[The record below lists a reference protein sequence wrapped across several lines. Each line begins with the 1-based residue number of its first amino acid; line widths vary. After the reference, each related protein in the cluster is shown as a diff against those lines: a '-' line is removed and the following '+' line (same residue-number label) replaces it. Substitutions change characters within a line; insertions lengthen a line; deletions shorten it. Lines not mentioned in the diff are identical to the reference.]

1 MDYND
6 YLNHFKTN
14 LNIVNNEKIL
24 FKHNK
29 ESTNINTN
37 KISNQNYGITKFSF
51 SLINNEE
58 KKNNN
63 KEICFNDQ
71 LSIINNFSKPQTIL
85 DNDSVNK
92 SNINENY
99 EMTTITSGKDIKD
112 NKSNF
117 VPENQIDLN
126 MELRGNEKI
135 IINPLKEYIIEEQN
149 NNINI
154 SDKFNK
160 YEFDKKF
167 LEIKNDILLSIIN
180 TSNEDKN
187 RKENS
192 NDENLSL
199 DNHNKTI
206 ENNNTKNINNINI
219 FENERFC
226 LIKDKISKN
235 FKFDDNNLIRENNEN
250 LVIKEDNQNLKNNQ
264 KQNQK
269 LFEIHNNYDLNF
281 KGKKI
286 EKCDKSTE
294 ISKELNKIEPSKHSG
309 IILEGIE
316 IKKEDNIFNNN
327 EINESNENNENKI
340 ILKSKKKDINTNI
353 NYNKINE
360 IEKGVG
366 LEINPFEIQRTQNDS
381 NNIFISYE
389 NKMEMLNDKDSIYK
403 EKAKINMMKI
413 ILPIRVKSVLKQ
425 WIKKNVYKILINNL
439 KKISFV
445 SHLLIINNNY
455 MNKDKKSSFEKMK
468 EYSIMMKYKNYYLSE
483 IGKNTI
489 KKILQKYMVYKWN
502 KNLLDLALLIISKKT
517 LIFKENK

>member
-1 MDYND
+1 
-6 YLNHFKTN
+6 
-14 LNIVNNEKIL
+14 
-24 FKHNK
+24 
-29 ESTNINTN
+29 
-37 KISNQNYGITKFSF
+37 
-51 SLINNEE
+51 
-58 KKNNN
+58 
-63 KEICFNDQ
+63 
-71 LSIINNFSKPQTIL
+71 
-85 DNDSVNK
+85 
-92 SNINENY
+92 
-99 EMTTITSGKDIKD
+99 
-112 NKSNF
+112 
-117 VPENQIDLN
+117 
-126 MELRGNEKI
+126 MELRGKEKT

-154 SDKFNK
+154 SDKFKK

-180 TSNEDKN
+180 TNNEDKN
-187 RKENS
+187 RKGNN
-192 NDENLSL
+192 NDENLSF
-199 DNHNKTI
+199 DNHKKNI
-206 ENNNTKNINNINI
+206 ENNNTKNISNINI

-226 LIKDKISKN
+226 LIKDKINKN
-235 FKFDDNNLIRENNEN
+235 FKFDNNNLIRENNEN
-250 LVIKEDNQNLKNNQ
+250 LLIKEENQNLKNNQ
-264 KQNQK
+264 KQKQK
-269 LFEIHNNYDLNF
+269 LFEMHNNYDLHF
-281 KGKKI
+281 KGKKT

-294 ISKELNKIEPSKHSG
+294 ISKEINKIEPSKHSG

-327 EINESNENNENKI
+327 EKNEGNENNENKI

-389 NKMEMLNDKDSIYK
+389 NKMEILNDKDSIYK

-413 ILPIRVKSVLKQ
+413 ILPIRVKSVLKA
-425 WIKKNVYKILINNL
+425 WIKKNVYKILISKI

-445 SHLLIINNNY
+445 SHLIIINNNY

-468 EYSIMMKYKNYYLSE
+468 EYSIMMKYKKYFLSG
-483 IGKNTI
+483 IGKNMIKNMI
-489 KKILQKYMVYKWN
+489 KKYVVYKWN

-517 LIFKENK
+517 FIFKSNK